1 MEINVGK
8 QNDRKQHLSRPIYPC
23 VPEYVVELC
32 WDMLWNCAGICC
44 GTVLE
49 YVSGRRRWGKC
60 DVKNGAKISGD
71 RAAG

>member
-23 VPEYVVELC
+23 VPEYVVELLWNC
-32 WDMLWNCAGICC
+32 AGICCGTVVELLWNCAGICC

-49 YVSGRRRWGKC
+49 YVSGRGS
-60 DVKNGAKISGD
+60 VM
-71 RAAG
+71 